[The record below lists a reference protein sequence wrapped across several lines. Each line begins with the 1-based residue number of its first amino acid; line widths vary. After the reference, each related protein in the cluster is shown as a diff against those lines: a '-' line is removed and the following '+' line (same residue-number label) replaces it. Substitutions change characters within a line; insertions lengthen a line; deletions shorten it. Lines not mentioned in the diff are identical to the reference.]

1 MIIREAAIDNAWYRA
16 AGAWFVALFGMNC
29 LAWPVLDHYQ
39 YDLSA
44 LWSLAMAM
52 PAGALL
58 LYHIGK
64 FTPPPQRVLAYVL
77 IIGVFG
83 YLPLAIGLLLPI
95 STLLF
100 LPSTASSWLVM
111 LCAAYAALGAFWICS
126 EVGALR
132 AKLVKSRY
140 LELEFKASD
149 DFIFASRAPKT
160 DLEAAPGHEASAIV
174 RMGRWLLPKLVL
186 VVPLAYPIQKM
197 ITGLGGTPAI
207 LLFLAIVCTPF
218 ALYVLCRMACEG
230 YLWIYTVWKLER
242 QHGKHVLLSK
252 TS

>member
-1 MIIREAAIDNAWYRA
+1 MIIREAAIDNAWHRA
-16 AGAWFVALFGMNC
+16 AGAWFVAIFGMNC

-39 YDLSA
+39 YDLSP
-44 LWSLAMAM
+44 LWWLAMAM

-58 LYHIGK
+58 LYLIGK
-64 FTPPPQRVLAYVL
+64 FTPPPQRVLAFVL
-77 IIGVFG
+77 IIGVLG
-83 YLPLAIGLLLPI
+83 YLPLVIGLLLPI

-100 LPSTASSWLVM
+100 LSPAASSWLIT
-111 LCAAYAALGAFWICS
+111 LSAAYAALAAFWICS

-140 LELEFKASD
+140 LEREFKARD
-149 DFIFASRAPKT
+149 DFIFASRAPET
-160 DLEAAPGHEASAIV
+160 DLEAAPGPEASAIG
-174 RMGRWLLPKLVL
+174 RTGRWLLPKLVL
-186 VVPLAYPIQKM
+186 VVPFAYPLQKI
-197 ITGLGGTPAI
+197 ITGQGGTPAI

-252 TS
+252 SS